1 MKEVRGCVGVGA
13 SKQLS
18 MARVLFYTQWTNIW
32 LNLDHPMYMDID
44 TLIWLTQQ
52 TLLYLVACNILD
64 FHVLLTQQNTL
75 SHFHQWVGKN
85 IYILRNFLNNFIW
98 RIPTLYTYMYF
109 FFCVL
114 VVIQCCGSV
123 IGSFQEHYQSM
134 KMRYLIE
141 KHKEQ
146 KEKKD

>member
-52 TLLYLVACNILD
+52 TLWYLVACNILD
-64 FHVLLTQQNTL
+64 FHVLLTQQNTW

-98 RIPTLYTYMYF
+98 RIPTLYTYMNF
-109 FFCVL
+109 LCVCSRRNSML
-114 VVIQCCGSV
+114 RFSNWFL
-123 IGSFQEHYQSM
+123 SRTLSEHEDEVFDW
-134 KMRYLIE
+134 KT
-141 KHKEQ
+141 
-146 KEKKD
+146 